1 MGSIGLVTK
10 KVTLKLSL
18 KSILKCM
25 WKGLFSKIENFNF
38 SKNLLFLWSPHYY
51 YYYCYCPLYLGK
63 SLLRPYLCLTFYSLV
78 NINWSWR
85 KIRAQSKIEKREKKG
100 IEHHLL
106 HQVTL
111 TLASL
116 FFTVA
121 SNVKFWAR
129 WDAHRMFD
137 FLLFVIVVFFFVFFF
152 QSNNIRVIDFGSLKT
167 NNIHFLFL

>member
-51 YYYCYCPLYLGK
+51 YYYYYCPLYLGK

-78 NINWSWR
+78 KYQLKLKKNSGSIQDR
-85 KIRAQSKIEKREKKG
+85 EKREEG
-100 IEHHLL
+100 NRASPSSPGNPNPSFFVL
-106 HQVTL
+106 HSSLQCEILSTMRC
-111 TLASL
+111 ASYIR
-116 FFTVA
+116 FFV
-121 SNVKFWAR
+121 VCYCG
-129 WDAHRMFD
+129 
-137 FLLFVIVVFFFVFFF
+137 VFFFFFF
-152 QSNNIRVIDFGSLKT
+152 NRITLES
-167 NNIHFLFL
+167 